1 MRTFTRAAIVGA
13 LAGPAL
19 FLAAGVASADE
30 SSFCKVKTAAG
41 EHGAFTER
49 VCSQAESGDDFFD
62 NDFDRG
68 FRHQGLLGGLLG
80 GIL

>member
-1 MRTFTRAAIVGA
+1 MRTFTRAAVVGL

-19 FLAAGVASADE
+19 FLASGVAQADE
-30 SSFCKVKTAAG
+30 SSFCKVRTAAG

-49 VCSQAESGDDFFD
+49 VCSQAESGHDFFD
-62 NDFDRG
+62 RDFRD
-68 FRHQGLLGGLLG
+68 FRHQGLLDGLLG